1 MKRFL
6 FLAAWL
12 LAPLL
17 PAAQTP
23 LLVDK
28 QLSRIGYAVAAPFGN
43 AFDGTL
49 TAYDLDLAADP
60 SAAGGIARAEI
71 RFRFTDLRSG
81 HARRDQDMR
90 DWQNTEQ
97 FPECV
102 FTLTALE
109 PAPTPGRFTA
119 RGQFIFHGTT
129 RDLVFPVSIS
139 SNETGL
145 HRIEGEARIDTRD
158 FGLPAFRRFGLFK
171 VDPVV
176 AVKLHLQARP
186 SSAK

>member
-12 LAPLL
+12 LAPVL

-97 FPECV
+97 FPECI

-109 PAPTPGRFTA
+109 PASAAGQYTA
-119 RGQFIFHGTT
+119 RGQFIFHGVT
-129 RDLVFPVSIS
+129 RELVFPVTIA
-139 SNETGL
+139 EAGQGRRT
-145 HRIEGEARIDTRD
+145 IDGEARIDTRD
-158 FGLPAFRRFGLFK
+158 FQLPPIRRFFLFE

-176 AVKLHLQARP
+176 VVKLHIIAAPPPR
-186 SSAK
+186 